1 MARLASRLLLC
12 SIGLAAVAAGCSRA
26 APPARQF
33 ELTGQVLA
41 VRPAERE
48 IVIKHQ
54 DIQNFMPAMTMP
66 FKVKEAK
73 WLDAAEPGDFVTAT
87 LVVEDASA
95 YLSRVTRTGEHQ
107 PVPADAAVPRVM
119 DPPLKPGEAV
129 PDTTL
134 VAQTGQPFALERLKG
149 APYVL
154 TFTYTRCPLPTFCP
168 LIDRQFQALQRRILD
183 NPALRGTRLVT
194 VSIDPGHDTPEV
206 LREHAN
212 ALEADTAVWT
222 FLTGPVADVDRLGER
237 FGLVVDR
244 GDGTPE
250 NLVHSLRT
258 VVVNAKGEVVHVF
271 EGTTWTPEEVV
282 RTLETLRS

>member
-1 MARLASRLLLC
+1 MARLASRFLLH
-12 SIGLAAVAAGCSRA
+12 SIAIAALVAGCSRA

-33 ELTGQVLA
+33 QLTGQVLA
-41 VRPAERE
+41 VRPAEHE

-54 DIQNFMPAMTMP
+54 DIENFMPAMTMP
-66 FKVKEAK
+66 FKVRDAK
-73 WLDAAEPGDFVTAT
+73 WLEAAKPGDFVTAT
-87 LVVEDASA
+87 LVVEDANA
-95 YLSRVTRTGEHQ
+95 YLSRVTPTGEHQ

-119 DPPLKPGEAV
+119 DPPLKPGELV
-129 PDTTL
+129 PDAKL

-149 APYVL
+149 APYVI

-183 NPALRGTRLVT
+183 MPSLRGTRLVS
-194 VSIDPGHDTPEV
+194 VSIDPVHDTPEV
-206 LREHAN
+206 LRDHARR
-212 ALEADTAVWT
+212 LEADTAVWT
-222 FLTGPVADVDRLGER
+222 FLTGPVDDVDRLGER

-244 GDGTPE
+244 GDGSPE

-271 EGTTWTPEEVV
+271 EGTNWTPEEVV
-282 RTLETLRS
+282 KTLETLRS